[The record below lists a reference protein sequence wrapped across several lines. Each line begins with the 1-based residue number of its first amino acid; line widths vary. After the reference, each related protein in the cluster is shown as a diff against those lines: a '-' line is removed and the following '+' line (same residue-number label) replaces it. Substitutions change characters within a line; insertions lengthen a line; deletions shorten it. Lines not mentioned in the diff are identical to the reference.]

1 MKREKLS
8 GSLFSF
14 MRKGKAVRSFG
25 PAAMFSREK
34 ESWNSPEPG
43 AAWIDYCSY
52 SLSSRE
58 WIQYGIAGFLLAAVI
73 NFLFFRQRIA
83 FIFLSPLILIIPL
96 RMKKTLMERR
106 QQELVRQFRDG
117 ALAVASALGCGYSIE
132 NAFSQAAESMSA
144 VYGEDGYITLE
155 FEWICSRLALNQ
167 TVEEEIRSLAVRSGQ
182 EDIRQFAE
190 VFGAAKRSSGDLSAI
205 LQDTAELLGRK
216 IQLR

>member
-1 MKREKLS
+1 
-8 GSLFSF
+8 
-14 MRKGKAVRSFG
+14 
-25 PAAMFSREK
+25 
-34 ESWNSPEPG
+34 
-43 AAWIDYCSY
+43 
-52 SLSSRE
+52 
-58 WIQYGIAGFLLAAVI
+58 
-73 NFLFFRQRIA
+73 
-83 FIFLSPLILIIPL
+83 
-96 RMKKTLMERR
+96 MERR

-205 LQDTAELLGRK
+205 LRDTAELLGKK
-216 IQLR
+216 IQLREEIRTMIAAKRLEQNMMCLMPAAVLIYIELTNPGYTDVLYQGMAGHLIMTVCLGVYVLAIWWGRKILDIEI